1 MATRVAVLGL
11 GLMGAGMSRNLLA
24 AGMEVSVYNR
34 SPERAA
40 PLGEAGA
47 RVALNPREAAEGAD
61 VIISM
66 VADDNATR
74 SVWMG
79 PDGALAGA
87 PAGAI
92 LVESSTT
99 TVDWVRELAAAAEE
113 GGFHLLDA
121 PVTGSKVQAEAGELL
136 FLVGGDAEVLERAR
150 PVLTAMSRDIVH
162 IGPSG
167 SGALMKLVNNFLCGV
182 QAASLGEAMAF
193 IEKGGLDREKAVDVL
208 LQGAPGSPLV
218 KLLSGRMMRNDFTP
232 NFALQLMMKDL
243 TYAAAEGARN
253 GVKLRTA
260 EAARQVFETAV
271 EAGFGEDDMSA
282 VVRPFRG

>member
-34 SPERAA
+34 SPERSA

-47 RVALNPREAAEGAD
+47 RVALTPREAAEGAH

-99 TVDWVRELAAAAEE
+99 TVDWVRELAAAAKV
-113 GGFHLLDA
+113 GGFDLLDA

-150 PVLTAMSRDIVH
+150 PVLTAMSREIVH
-162 IGPSG
+162 IGPGG

-232 NFALQLMMKDL
+232 NFALRLMMKDL

-253 GVKLRTA
+253 GVQLRTA